1 MQKLSETSTP
11 KTIHLSEYQPPA
23 FRIEEL
29 HLTFDLKEGATI
41 VKSRVMIERE
51 ADVDPDTVLQ
61 LDGEE
66 LSLLSIKIDNVELD
80 KNAYTIDPA
89 SLTIHQVP
97 GKIFCLE
104 IETQINPEG
113 NTSLSGLYL
122 SSGNFCTQCEA
133 EGFRKITY
141 FLDRPDV
148 MTRYTT
154 RVIADKTRY
163 PVLLSNGNCIGKGEM
178 DNNQHWFEYQDPF
191 PKPSY
196 LFALVAGDLSCIED
210 KFVTMSDRNIAL
222 YIYVEA
228 HNIDKCDHAMKSL
241 QNSMKWDEEVYGREY
256 DLDTYVVVAVDDFNM
271 GAMENK
277 GLNVFN
283 SKYVLAK
290 PQTAT
295 DSDYQGI
302 EGVIGHEYFH
312 NWSGNRVTCRD
323 WFQLSLKEG
332 FTVFRD
338 QEFSADMTSRSV
350 KRIEDVNVLRI
361 GQYREDAGP
370 MAHPVRPESYVEINN
385 FYTATVYN
393 KGAEVVRMLHNL
405 LGPESFRRGT
415 DLYFDRHDGQAVTT
429 DDFVKALEDASGID
443 LTQFRLW
450 YSQAGTPELQVN
462 GRYNADNKT
471 YTLSV
476 RQDCPPT
483 PGQNEKSPFQIPLA
497 TGLLDKQGNDMPLR
511 LQGEDEAVSGTRIL
525 NVKAREQE
533 FTFVDVESEP
543 VPSVLRGFSAPIKL
557 DINLTDAQRCFLMSN
572 DNDGFNR
579 WEAGQ
584 QLFVKATMDLIGDH
598 QAGKVL
604 KFDGSIINAIKNN
617 IEDARMDN
625 ALIAQSLALPAET
638 YISEFMNVVDPD
650 TIHYV
655 RNFMKKEIAR
665 SLKQLLLDK
674 YESNKQEG
682 EYSIDSESTG
692 KRSLKNM
699 CLTYLMQLGDQS
711 VVDLCIEQFYK
722 SNNMTDTISA
732 FSEIVNQDCKERESV
747 IGDFYDKWKDE
758 ALVTEKWFG
767 IQATSQHP
775 DTLKRVRE
783 LISHSGFSIRN
794 PNKVRALIG
803 AFSQGNQIHFHSA
816 NGEGYSFLG
825 DFVIK
830 IDAMN
835 PQIASRLVGG
845 FSFWK
850 KYDSNRQQLMI
861 AQLERIRDSENLSRD
876 VYEIVTKSLGNL

>member
-51 ADVDPDTVLQ
+51 TDVAPDTVLQ

-66 LSLLSIKIDNVELD
+66 LSLLSIKIDNVELN
-80 KNAYTIDPA
+80 KNAYTIDSA

-97 GKIFCLE
+97 GKLFCLE

-163 PVLLSNGNCIGKGEM
+163 PVLLSNGNCIGKGEL

-290 PQTAT
+290 PETAT

-443 LTQFRLW
+443 LAQFQRGQQNL
-450 YSQAGTPELQVN
+450 YAVSQAG
-462 GRYNADNKT
+462 
-471 YTLSV
+471 LSSDTGTE
-476 RQDCPPT
+476 RK
-483 PGQNEKSPFQIPLA
+483 KSF
-497 TGLLDKQGNDMPLR
+497 
-511 LQGEDEAVSGTRIL
+511 
-525 NVKAREQE
+525 
-533 FTFVDVESEP
+533 
-543 VPSVLRGFSAPIKL
+543 
-557 DINLTDAQRCFLMSN
+557 
-572 DNDGFNR
+572 
-579 WEAGQ
+579 
-584 QLFVKATMDLIGDH
+584 
-598 QAGKVL
+598 
-604 KFDGSIINAIKNN
+604 
-617 IEDARMDN
+617 
-625 ALIAQSLALPAET
+625 
-638 YISEFMNVVDPD
+638 PD
-650 TIHYV
+650 TTCD
-655 RNFMKKEIAR
+655 R
-665 SLKQLLLDK
+665 S
-674 YESNKQEG
+674 
-682 EYSIDSESTG
+682 
-692 KRSLKNM
+692 
-699 CLTYLMQLGDQS
+699 
-711 VVDLCIEQFYK
+711 
-722 SNNMTDTISA
+722 
-732 FSEIVNQDCKERESV
+732 
-747 IGDFYDKWKDE
+747 
-758 ALVTEKWFG
+758 
-767 IQATSQHP
+767 
-775 DTLKRVRE
+775 
-783 LISHSGFSIRN
+783 
-794 PNKVRALIG
+794 
-803 AFSQGNQIHFHSA
+803 
-816 NGEGYSFLG
+816 
-825 DFVIK
+825 
-830 IDAMN
+830 
-835 PQIASRLVGG
+835 VG
-845 FSFWK
+845 
-850 KYDSNRQQLMI
+850 
-861 AQLERIRDSENLSRD
+861 
-876 VYEIVTKSLGNL
+876 